1 LAEQPEKPAGIFE
14 SRRIHLDGFQ
24 MLDVKYSEQ
33 ESKSKLDA
41 ISNRLNRLEF
51 EEKRAQR
58 LAELAEKRAADLIEA
73 RKRHFSEL

>member
-1 LAEQPEKPAGIFE
+1 
-14 SRRIHLDGFQ
+14 

-33 ESKSKLDA
+33 ETKAKLDA
-41 ISNRLNRLEF
+41 VSNRLNRLEF